1 MNEYLIPIIFILFII
16 LMFIIDYNK
25 LFYISKSDVDGLGL
39 FTNKDYKKNDIIV
52 DDLFPYINRRNI
64 IKKLTKKEFDDYI
77 IYEGKY
83 INHCSREYNVDIITN
98 DNIYFKLIAIKDIPK
113 DKEIVA
119 NYDLINHKFPF
130 IAKSKK
136 HYNKC

>member
-1 MNEYLIPIIFILFII
+1 
-16 LMFIIDYNK
+16 MFNK
-25 LFYISKSDVDGLGL
+25 SLSI
-39 FTNKDYKKNDIIV
+39 
-52 DDLFPYINRRNI
+52 
-64 IKKLTKKEFDDYI
+64 
-77 IYEGKY
+77 EGKY

-119 NYDLINHKFPF
+119 NYDLIHRKFPF